1 MAAVGVHGVSKR
13 FGTVRA
19 LNGIDLLVGD
29 GENVAI
35 LGPSGSGKSTLLRV
49 IAGLENPDAGQVTL
63 GGLDQARL
71 PAHRRDIAIVFQHF
85 ALYPHLSSLENITL
99 GLRYGLKLGK
109 ADAERRARE
118 TADRLRVG
126 HLLDRKPR
134 EMSGGQRQRIA
145 LARALAR
152 RSSVV
157 LLDEPLSGLDA
168 QLHSALRV
176 EIATLLRLT
185 GATGISVTHD
195 QYDAMATADRIAVL
209 DDGRILQIGTP
220 DELYATPA
228 TQFVA
233 GFIGSPAMNFFP
245 IGPDGRSAFGRHG
258 PPSGEPV
265 VLGVRPEHFQLAG
278 EHSGGFGLTGVVTVV
293 EASISSDRVVHLT
306 VDGEA
311 VAVRCPAA
319 KQPPVGRRVQIRCA
333 PADVHVFGGT
343 GGERLGSAAEHQE
356 LYPSEPGAEPEGSV
370 PADAVTGGRHG

>member
-1 MAAVGVHGVSKR
+1 VAAVGVHGVSKR
-13 FGTVRA
+13 FGAVWA

-63 GGLDQARL
+63 GGLDQARI

-157 LLDEPLSGLDA
+157 LWTS
-168 QLHSALRV
+168 
-176 EIATLLRLT
+176 
-185 GATGISVTHD
+185 
-195 QYDAMATADRIAVL
+195 
-209 DDGRILQIGTP
+209 
-220 DELYATPA
+220 
-228 TQFVA
+228 
-233 GFIGSPAMNFFP
+233 
-245 IGPDGRSAFGRHG
+245 
-258 PPSGEPV
+258 
-265 VLGVRPEHFQLAG
+265 
-278 EHSGGFGLTGVVTVV
+278 
-293 EASISSDRVVHLT
+293 
-306 VDGEA
+306 
-311 VAVRCPAA
+311 RCPGSTHSCTA
-319 KQPPVGRRVQIRCA
+319 RCGLRSPRCCA
-333 PADVHVFGGT
+333 
-343 GGERLGSAAEHQE
+343 
-356 LYPSEPGAEPEGSV
+356 
-370 PADAVTGGRHG
+370 